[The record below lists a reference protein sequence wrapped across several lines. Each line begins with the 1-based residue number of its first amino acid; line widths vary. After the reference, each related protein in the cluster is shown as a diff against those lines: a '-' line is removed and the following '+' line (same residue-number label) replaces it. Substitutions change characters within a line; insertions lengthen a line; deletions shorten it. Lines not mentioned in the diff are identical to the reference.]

1 MLDSAALNKLRT
13 DYSGSPLTESSVD
26 PTPFRQF
33 ETWFAEAVASE
44 AAMPNAMTLATAT
57 SSGVP
62 SARIVLLKQ
71 ADASG
76 FVFFTNYLSRKGTEL
91 AANPHAGLLFYWAE
105 LDRQVRVEGTI
116 AKVTA
121 EESDDYF
128 QTRPRGSQIGAH
140 VSAQSQVIA
149 SREEL
154 EKNIAAFEAKYKTE
168 DVPRPAH
175 WGGYRLTPIEIEF
188 WQGRASRIH
197 DRLVYTL
204 QPDGAWR
211 IVRLAP

>member
-13 DYSGSPLTESSVD
+13 DYSGSPLTESAVD
-26 PTPFRQF
+26 PNPFRQF
-33 ETWFAEAVASE
+33 DTWFTEAVASE
-44 AAMPNAMTLATAT
+44 SVMPNAMTLATAT
-57 SSGVP
+57 AVGVP

-71 ADASG
+71 ADDSG
-76 FVFFTNYLSRKGTEL
+76 FVFFTNYLSRKGSEL

-116 AKVTA
+116 AKVSA
-121 EESDDYF
+121 AESDLYF

-140 VSAQSQVIA
+140 VSAQSQIIG

-154 EKNIAAFEAKYKTE
+154 EKNIAALEAKYKTS
-168 DVPRPAH
+168 DVPRPAQ
-175 WGGYRLTPIEIEF
+175 WGGYRLTPTEIEF

-204 QPDGAWR
+204 QTGGAWR